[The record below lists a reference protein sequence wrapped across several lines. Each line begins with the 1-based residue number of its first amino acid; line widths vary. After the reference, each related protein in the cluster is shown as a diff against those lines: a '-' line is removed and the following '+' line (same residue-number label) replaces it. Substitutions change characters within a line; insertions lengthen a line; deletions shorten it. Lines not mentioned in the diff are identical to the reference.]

1 MDETKGDTVMK
12 RLLLS
17 ATVAILVLKGVDVAA
32 AAELP
37 TYQSMGLPI
46 SPVQATVVG
55 SGHEQESSPLPALT
69 FGGMPAS
76 PVQIAILTPHRHVVG
91 ELATQAITEPTT
103 VGRAR

>member
-17 ATVAILVLKGVDVAA
+17 ATVAVLVPMGADMAA

-37 TYQSMGLPI
+37 TYESMGFPI
-46 SPVQATVVG
+46 TSVQASVVG
-55 SGHEQESSPLPALT
+55 SGHEQESSPLPTLT

-76 PVQIAILTPHRHVVG
+76 PVQIAILTPRKHVVG
-91 ELATQAITEPTT
+91 FATQAITE
-103 VGRAR
+103 GRAR

>member
-1 MDETKGDTVMK
+1 MK

-17 ATVAILVLKGVDVAA
+17 ATVAVLLPWGADVAA

-37 TYQSMGLPI
+37 TYESMGLPI

-55 SGHEQESSPLPALT
+55 SPQEQESTPLPTLR

-76 PVQIAILTPHRHVVG
+76 PAQIAILTPRKHVV
-91 ELATQAITEPTT
+91 ATQPTT

>member
-37 TYQSMGLPI
+37 TYESMGFPI
-46 SPVQATVVG
+46 TSVQASVVG
-55 SGHEQESSPLPALT
+55 SGQEQESLPLPTLT

-91 ELATQAITEPTT
+91 ELATQANTGPGT

>member
-1 MDETKGDTVMK
+1 MK

-17 ATVAILVLKGVDVAA
+17 ATVAVLIPMGADVAA

-37 TYQSMGLPI
+37 TYESMGFPI
-46 SPVQATVVG
+46 TSVQASVVG
-55 SGHEQESSPLPALT
+55 SGQEHESSPLPTLT

-76 PVQIAILTPHRHVVG
+76 PAQIAILTPRKHVVG
-91 ELATQAITEPTT
+91 ELATDPIT